1 MLVRAFRRAV
11 LARRWLCFIV
21 MCLSFLLF
29 GIGTLNLINM
39 FRLNISLIADNGTMA
54 LADGAAQQLV
64 ELIVTLLLSMAA
76 YVVFKACE
84 HALVHGLTHPEEP
97 EETP

>member
-39 FRLNISLIADNGTMA
+39 FRLNIVLIAENGGMA
-54 LADGAAQQLV
+54 LADGAAQQLL
-64 ELIVTLLLSMAA
+64 ELVLTLLVSMVA

-84 HALVHGLTHPEEP
+84 HALVHGLTHPEET
-97 EETP
+97 EESS

>member
-39 FRLNISLIADNGTMA
+39 FRLNIVLIAENGGMA
-54 LADGAAQQLV
+54 FGFDIDPFRNYC
-64 ELIVTLLLSMAA
+64 LINGLDDI
-76 YVVFKACE
+76 
-84 HALVHGLTHPEEP
+84 GLTLQHADAIREFEAKRLAEQPWLA
-97 EETP
+97 